1 MMGWKKGWGAEVGS
15 VMFPSMAAIISSAT
29 NYSTKGYVETP
40 IPLLIQPDPG
50 TFLPFLPSFP
60 SSLPAILP
68 PILPIHPSS
77 QPASEFLEVG
87 SRHLFQDKACK
98 F

>member
-15 VMFPSMAAIISSAT
+15 VMFPSMAAIISFAT
-29 NYSTKGYVETP
+29 NCSTKGYVETQ

-60 SSLPAILP
+60 SSLPASYFFPFIR
-68 PILPIHPSS
+68 PSS
-77 QPASEFLEVG
+77 
-87 SRHLFQDKACK
+87 
-98 F
+98 